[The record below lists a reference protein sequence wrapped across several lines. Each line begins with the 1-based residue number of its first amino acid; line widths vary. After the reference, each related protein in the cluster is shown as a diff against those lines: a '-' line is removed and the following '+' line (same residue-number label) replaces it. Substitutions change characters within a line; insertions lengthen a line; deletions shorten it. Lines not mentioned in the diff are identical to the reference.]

1 MKVGI
6 TGAGGYVGSHL
17 ARCFEERGHVVVRL
31 SRSCGFRLGDPV
43 QPEVV
48 TGLDALIHAAY
59 DFTACDPAEIERL
72 NVNGSVSLFETAA
85 AAGVGRLVFI
95 SSMAAFPGCRSLY
108 GQGKLA
114 VETQVLRLGGYVV
127 RPGTVYGGNAGGI
140 FRTLSFLAARVPVIP
155 LPGAG
160 RQILY
165 LVHVDDLSALVE
177 RLLRSD
183 LPQGRRLLHAACP
196 EPLTLRELL
205 ARIAHS
211 LGRRRVFVPVPAGL
225 LMSMLRAGEAILG
238 SKCPVRSDSLLSLLN
253 SNPSPDFAL
262 PPALAGVEFRTF
274 GTASQIGRCS
284 TSQELPQAR

>member
-17 ARCFEERGHVVVRL
+17 ARCFEERGHVVMRL
-31 SRSCGFRLGDPV
+31 SRSCGFRLGDPL
-43 QPEVV
+43 QPEIV

-59 DFTACDPAEIERL
+59 DFTARDPAEIERL

-95 SSMAAFPGCRSLY
+95 SSMAAFPGCRSVY

-140 FRTLSFLAARVPVIP
+140 FRTLSVLAARLPVIP
-155 LPGAG
+155 LPGTG
-160 RQILY
+160 RQVLY
-165 LVHVDDLSALVE
+165 LIHVDDLSTLVE

-183 LPQGRRLLHAACP
+183 LPQGKRLLHAACP
-196 EPLTLRELL
+196 EPLTLHELFT
-205 ARIAHS
+205 RIAHS
-211 LGRRRVFVPVPAGL
+211 LGYRRVFVPVPAGL
-225 LMSMLRAGEAILG
+225 LMAVLRTGEAILG
-238 SKCPVRSDSLLSLLN
+238 RNCPVRSDSLLSLLN
-253 SNPSPDFAL
+253 SNPAPDFTL
-262 PPALAGVEFRTF
+262 PTTLAGVEFRTF
-274 GTASQIGRCS
+274 GAATQIARHN
-284 TSQELPQAR
+284 TS